1 MQKNNII
8 ANAEKEIEN
17 FEDKLG
23 ENFYDA
29 FQEDDN
35 LTIDMARGILHA
47 FADCKT
53 EREFQ
58 VANNMLTGACGYG
71 IKTLIERI
79 KELDEDPE
87 HSWRWEND
95 F

>member
-8 ANAEKEIEN
+8 ASAEKEIEN

-29 FQEDDN
+29 IQEDDN
-35 LTIDMARGILHA
+35 LTIDMAGGILHA
-47 FADCKT
+47 FSDCKT

-58 VANNMLTGACGYG
+58 IANNMLTGACGYG

-87 HSWRWEND
+87 HNWRWENN

>member
-8 ANAEKEIEN
+8 ANAKKEIEN

-29 FQEDDN
+29 IQEDDN

-47 FADCKT
+47 FSDCKT

-58 VANNMLTGACGYG
+58 VANNMLIGVCGYS
-71 IKTLIERI
+71 IQTLIERI
-79 KELDEDPE
+79 KELDEDQE
-87 HSWRWEND
+87 HYWRWEND

>member
-29 FQEDDN
+29 F
-35 LTIDMARGILHA
+35 
-47 FADCKT
+47 
-53 EREFQ
+53 
-58 VANNMLTGACGYG
+58 
-71 IKTLIERI
+71 
-79 KELDEDPE
+79 
-87 HSWRWEND
+87 
-95 F
+95 

>member
-47 FADCKT
+47 FSDCKT
-53 EREFQ
+53 EREFPMTCVRKILLIISFSFQ
-58 VANNMLTGACGYG
+58 S
-71 IKTLIERI
+71 KTDILVV
-79 KELDEDPE
+79 
-87 HSWRWEND
+87 
-95 F
+95 